1 MNYYNAILVFHI
13 LSFLSWFAMLF
24 YLPRLFV
31 YHAENRE
38 KSDFV
43 KVVKI
48 MEYKLIKYIGNPAMW
63 ATIISGT
70 ILIYITDFFSEKNIY
85 NNKWLFLKL
94 LLIFSLF
101 IFQIYLEILRKK
113 LSSDICEKSG
123 KFFRILNEFPTLI
136 SIFVVYLV
144 IVKPF

>member
-101 IFQIYLEILRKK
+101 IFQIYLEILRKNY
-113 LSSDICEKSG
+113 LA
-123 KFFRILNEFPTLI
+123 
-136 SIFVVYLV
+136 IFVKSLEN
-144 IVKPF
+144 FLES

>member
-1 MNYYNAILVFHI
+1 VNYYNEILVFHI

-70 ILIYITDFFSEKNIY
+70 VLIYITDFFSEINIS

-101 IFQIYLEILRKK
+101 IFQIYLEVLRKK
-113 LSSDICEKSG
+113 LSRDICEKSG

>member
-70 ILIYITDFFSEKNIY
+70 ILIYITDFF
-85 NNKWLFLKL
+85 LKK
-94 LLIFSLF
+94 
-101 IFQIYLEILRKK
+101 IL
-113 LSSDICEKSG
+113 
-123 KFFRILNEFPTLI
+123 
-136 SIFVVYLV
+136 
-144 IVKPF
+144 

>member
-1 MNYYNAILVFHI
+1 MNYYNEILVFHI

-70 ILIYITDFFSEKNIY
+70 VLIYITDFFSEINIS

-101 IFQIYLEILRKK
+101 IFQIYLEVLRKK
-113 LSSDICEKSG
+113 LSRDICEKSG